1 MDVQK
6 QVLDILDEVLG
17 LGGRAASMDSHT
29 RLLGAVP
36 ELDSMGVVAVITTFE
51 ERFEH
56 DIPDDELN
64 ASLFATV
71 GSLSDFVS
79 AKLAGA

>member
-6 QVLDILDEVLG
+6 QVLDMLDDVLG
-17 LGGRAASMDSHT
+17 LGGRATAMDRHT
-29 RLLGAVP
+29 PLLGAVP
-36 ELDSMGVVAVITTFE
+36 ELDSMGVVAVITMLE
-51 ERFEH
+51 ERFAL
-56 DIPDDELN
+56 DIPDDELD

-71 GSLSDFVS
+71 GSLADFVS